1 MNCRVAASAADPRV
15 QHLLQDLGRRSARPT
30 IEVPQQSLRAFHR
43 VFNLQDPM
51 RSNPL
56 KLILLAQIAIAT
68 ICGLPVLA
76 GPQLT
81 PADYVDPTI
90 GNLAA
95 FLRPTYPTVHQPNQ
109 MLRTYPIKAVQLP
122 CPSAG
127 NQGIF
132 PWILSRCRMGAHHF
146 PQDINS
152 GMTSPPNCESCL
164 KRPPLK

>member
-1 MNCRVAASAADPRV
+1 
-15 QHLLQDLGRRSARPT
+15 
-30 IEVPQQSLRAFHR
+30 
-43 VFNLQDPM
+43 M

-109 MLRTYPIKAVQLP
+109 MLRPTPSRPFSSRVLALATKEFSPGFYLDAEWVRPISLRL
-122 CPSAG
+122 ST
-127 NQGIF
+127 QG
-132 PWILSRCRMGAHHF
+132 
-146 PQDINS
+146 
-152 GMTSPPNCESCL
+152 
-164 KRPPLK
+164 